1 MELLELALLAVASA
15 FWPILV
21 VVDLVALRMP
31 RPIPLLAWFL
41 AGGLLTTIGE
51 GLIIVFVLEGT
62 TLGSS
67 RSSVGGW
74 GNVIGGSVALLAAY
88 VLRARAAGAPNERPA
103 TQSTAKRPSR
113 TERMIEHG
121 GPYAFG
127 AGVVLN
133 LFPGIFPLIALRTIS
148 SLDYGNGAKIL
159 LIVGLYLCTFA
170 LIEVP
175 LIGLLVAPARV
186 DPWVRGLNSWLDRNG
201 KRIGIDVLGLVGLVL
216 IVRGIVQ
223 LATA

>member
-21 VVDLVALRMP
+21 VVDLVALRTP

-41 AGGLLTTIGE
+41 AGGLLATISE

-74 GNVIGGSVALLAAY
+74 GNIIGGSVALLAAY
-88 VLRARAAGAPNERPA
+88 VLRALAARSRNERPA
-103 TQSTAKRPSR
+103 ARSAEKKPSR

-127 AGVVLN
+127 AGIVLN
-133 LFPGIFPLIALRTIS
+133 VFPGIFPLIALRNIS
-148 SLDYGNGAKIL
+148 SLSYGNGAKVL
-159 LIVGLYLCTFA
+159 LIVALYVCTFT

-186 DPWVRGLNSWLDRNG
+186 EPWVRGLNSWLDRNG
-201 KRIGIDVLGLVGLVL
+201 KRVGIDVLGLVGLVL

-223 LATA
+223 LAAA